1 VSETAIHDY
10 LRTHAA
16 EETDPA
22 FLAYLANLSV
32 IAQTAPEV
40 AGAIVQE
47 LEDQRHYL
55 KLIASENY
63 CSPATQ
69 LAMGNLLTDKYAE
82 GVPFQRFYEG
92 CDNVDTVEAMARDE
106 ACNLFGAEHAYVQPH
121 SGADANMVAFWAILT
136 ARVEVPGLEKFNT
149 TNPMTLSQE
158 DWNSIREGL
167 NNQRLLGMDYY
178 SGGHLTHGYRRN
190 LSAKMFDAYS
200 YAVNR
205 ETGLL
210 DYDEIEAMALDLR
223 PLILLAGYSAYPRR
237 VNFRRMREI
246 ADKAGAVLMVDMAH
260 FAGLV
265 AGGVF
270 EGDENPIP
278 HAQVV
283 TSTTH
288 KTLRGPRGGFVLCT
302 KEFADYV
309 DKGCPLVIGGPL
321 PHMLAAKAVA
331 FHEAN
336 RPDFRDYAQ
345 KIVENSRSLAEA
357 LKEQDFVL
365 ATGGTDNHLML
376 INVAE
381 SCGLTGAQ
389 AASAVRDCG
398 ITLNF
403 NSLPFDPNGPLI
415 TSGLRVGT
423 AAATTLG
430 MGGNEMK
437 EIAAIIGLVLRNTK
451 AALLTSG
458 ENAGKPSKRQFVLDD
473 KTRQEAQARV
483 RTLLDQFPV
492 YPELD
497 LETLK
502 SCFSRTR

>member
-1 VSETAIHDY
+1 
-10 LRTHAA
+10 
-16 EETDPA
+16 
-22 FLAYLANLSV
+22 
-32 IAQTAPEV
+32 
-40 AGAIVQE
+40 
-47 LEDQRHYL
+47 
-55 KLIASENY
+55 
-63 CSPATQ
+63 
-69 LAMGNLLTDKYAE
+69 
-82 GVPFQRFYEG
+82 
-92 CDNVDTVEAMARDE
+92 
-106 ACNLFGAEHAYVQPH
+106 
-121 SGADANMVAFWAILT
+121 
-136 ARVEVPGLEKFNT
+136 
-149 TNPMTLSQE
+149 
-158 DWNSIREGL
+158 
-167 NNQRLLGMDYY
+167 
-178 SGGHLTHGYRRN
+178 
-190 LSAKMFDAYS
+190 
-200 YAVNR
+200 
-205 ETGLL
+205 
-210 DYDEIEAMALDLR
+210 
-223 PLILLAGYSAYPRR
+223 
-237 VNFRRMREI
+237 
-246 ADKAGAVLMVDMAH
+246 
-260 FAGLV
+260 
-265 AGGVF
+265 
-270 EGDENPIP
+270 
-278 HAQVV
+278 
-283 TSTTH
+283 
-288 KTLRGPRGGFVLCT
+288 RGPRGGFVLCT